1 MVGRQTLD
9 LLVEV
14 RVLLSQPFL
23 YTSFATIMLITEFF
37 LTLNFRNSKILK
49 RFSRWV
55 TFS

>member
-1 MVGRQTLD
+1 
-9 LLVEV
+9 
-14 RVLLSQPFL
+14 
-23 YTSFATIMLITEFF
+23 MLITEFF